1 MKQDDPNKCTSA
13 KLIRFN
19 KAKPIYYQSQIRNK
33 MIVLNP
39 YSREVL
45 TKKDRKSIH
54 DYGIV
59 AIDCSWNKA
68 EEILRKRFKGI
79 NRKLPILL
87 AANPINYGRIGQLSS
102 IEALASALYISGF
115 EDQANEILSL
125 FKWGGSFM
133 TLNKFP
139 LVEYQSAVS
148 NEEVLKIE
156 KEFFKA

>member
-19 KAKPIYYQSQIRNK
+19 KAKPIHHQSQIRNK

-45 TKKDRKSIH
+45 TKKDRNSIH

-68 EEILRKRFKGI
+68 EGILRKRFKGI
-79 NRKLPILL
+79 NRKLPLLL
-87 AANPINYGRIGQLSS
+87 AANPVNYGRIGQLSS
-102 IEALASALYISGF
+102 IEALASALYISDF
-115 EDQANEILSL
+115 EEQANEILSL
-125 FKWGGSFM
+125 FKWGESFM
-133 TLNKFP
+133 TLNKSP
-139 LVEYQSAVS
+139 LTEYQSATS

-156 KEFFKA
+156 KEFF

>member
-19 KAKPIYYQSQIRNK
+19 KAKPIFYQSQIRSK

-39 YSREVL
+39 YSREFL

-68 EEILRKRFKGI
+68 EKILKKRFKGI
-79 NRKLPILL
+79 NRKLPFLL

-102 IEALASALYISGF
+102 IEALASALYISDF
-115 EDQANEILSL
+115 EGQANEILSL
-125 FKWGGSFM
+125 FKWGVSFM
-133 TLNKFP
+133 TLNKSP
-139 LVEYQSAVS
+139 LVEYKSATS
-148 NEEVLKIE
+148 DEEVYKIQ
-156 KEFFKA
+156 KAFF

>member
-19 KAKPIYYQSQIRNK
+19 EAKPIHHQSQIRNK

-45 TKKDRKSIH
+45 TKKDRKSIC
-54 DYGIV
+54 DYGMV

-68 EEILRKRFKGI
+68 DEILRKRFKGI
-79 NRKLPILL
+79 NRKLPLLL
-87 AANPINYGRIGQLSS
+87 AANPVNYGRIGQLSS

-125 FKWGGSFM
+125 FKWGESFM
-133 TLNKFP
+133 TLNESP
-139 LVEYQSAVS
+139 LAEYQSATS
-148 NEEVLKIE
+148 DEEVFKIE
-156 KEFFKA
+156 KEFF

>member
-19 KAKPIYYQSQIRNK
+19 KAKPIHYQSQIRNK

-39 YSREVL
+39 YSKEVL
-45 TKKDRKSIH
+45 TKKDRKPIY

-79 NRKLPILL
+79 NRKLPLLL

-102 IEALASALYISGF
+102 IEALASALYISDF
-115 EDQANEILSL
+115 EDQAKEILSL
-125 FKWGGSFM
+125 FKWGESFM
-133 TLNKFP
+133 TLNESP
-139 LVEYQSAVS
+139 LAEYKSATS
-148 NEEVLKIE
+148 NEEVYKIE
-156 KEFFKA
+156 KEFF

>member
-19 KAKPIYYQSQIRNK
+19 KAKPLHHQSQIGNK

-45 TKKDRKSIH
+45 TKKDRKSI
-54 DYGIV
+54 YNNGIV

-68 EEILRKRFKGI
+68 EAILKKRFKGI
-79 NRKLPILL
+79 NRKLPLLL
-87 AANPINYGRIGQLSS
+87 AANPINYGKIGQLSS
-102 IEALASALYISGF
+102 IEALASALYISDF

-125 FKWGGSFM
+125 YKWGISFM
-133 TLNKFP
+133 TLNKSP
-139 LVEYQSAVS
+139 LAEYKSAKS
-148 NEEVLKIE
+148 DEEIYELQ
-156 KEFFKA
+156 KEFF